1 MNIFILDTDPTRA
14 AQFHA
19 DKHVNKMILESAQM
33 LSTVLGGR
41 YKPTHANHP
50 CTLWVGQSRANAS
63 WLIALTYALNQ
74 EAQRR
79 YGHERDHK
87 SLAVIDEL
95 VNSCAINALPD
106 EGLTP
111 FAQAM
116 PDEFRHHD
124 AVNAYRAYYRSKP
137 FVSWDKGTVPDWW

>member
-1 MNIFILDTDPTRA
+1 MNIFVLDLDPIKA
-14 AQFHA
+14 AEYHC
-19 DKHVNKMILESAQM
+19 DKHVTKLILEGAQM

-50 CTLWVGQSRANAS
+50 CTKWVAESRSNAS
-63 WLIALTYALNQ
+63 WLIAMTYALNK

-87 SLAVIDEL
+87 SLSVVDEL

-106 EGLTP
+106 IGLTP

-116 PDEFRHHD
+116 PDEFKNDD
-124 AVNAYRAYYRSKP
+124 AVTAYRAYYRSKP
-137 FVSWDKGTVPDWW
+137 FVAWNKGATPSWW